1 MKIQIF
7 SLEKFNDT
15 KRVIRSRKSKKDR
28 KHNDQK
34 KKDKWT
40 NNVLQN
46 ITQKTEGRAT
56 RTSLKSWGE
65 LRFFP
70 EKVKKGVIF
79 RNTAF
84 KKTEGHPQ
92 QEFKQS

>member
-15 KRVIRSRKSKKDR
+15 KRVIRSRKSKKER

-40 NNVLQN
+40 NNVLTERSHFSEYN
-46 ITQKTEGRAT
+46 IAENVCI
-56 RTSLKSWGE
+56 L
-65 LRFFP
+65 
-70 EKVKKGVIF
+70 KVKGYITHLFNSVEWVIF
-79 RNTAF
+79 A
-84 KKTEGHPQ
+84 
-92 QEFKQS
+92 

>member
-1 MKIQIF
+1 MDKQR
-7 SLEKFNDT
+7 ST
-15 KRVIRSRKSKKDR
+15 K
-28 KHNDQK
+28 HY
-34 KKDKWT
+34 
-40 NNVLQN
+40 
-46 ITQKTEGRAT
+46 TENLGRAT
-56 RTSLKSWGE
+56 RTSLKHWGE